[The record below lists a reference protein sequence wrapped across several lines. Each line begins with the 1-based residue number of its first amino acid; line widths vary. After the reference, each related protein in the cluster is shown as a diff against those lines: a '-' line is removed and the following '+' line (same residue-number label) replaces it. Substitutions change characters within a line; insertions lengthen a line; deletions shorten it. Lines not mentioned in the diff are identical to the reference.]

1 MKTIATNFITLH
13 GEEER
18 LRGLAIQAIENTPDL
33 LVHLEITHRAMDVLD
48 MLRKH
53 FTANSDEL
61 AISHLGIRVFNA
73 FASAI
78 KLSLSGYYQAGVM
91 VMRDVIETSELVEL
105 FQLDMQQLERWKVA
119 DQATLIREFTPGKVR
134 KELDKAAGKGKSRR
148 EEIYKKFSH
157 YAAHPSVDGFAM
169 LRPKGMD
176 SRCGPFPDITA
187 LRAVLEEMGEL
198 AVRAGFAFAIFLDSS
213 IGECNAVNHK
223 FLRTAMDFAERYHG
237 KIYTDQD
244 RLEVDRLFGD
254 TPQ

>member
-1 MKTIATNFITLH
+1 MSSIADNFITLH
-13 GEEER
+13 SEEER
-18 LRGLAIQAIENTPDL
+18 LRALAIQSIESTPDL
-33 LVHLEITHRAMDVLD
+33 LLHLEVTHRAMDVLD
-48 MLRKH
+48 MLRKY

-91 VMRDVIETSELVEL
+91 VLRDVIESSELVEL
-105 FQLDMQQLERWKVA
+105 FHLDRQQLERWKTA
-119 DQATLIREFTPGKVR
+119 DQTTLIREFGPAKVR

-157 YAAHPSVDGFAM
+157 YAAHPSVEGFAM

-198 AVRAGFAFAIFLDSS
+198 AVRSGFAFAIFLDSRS
-213 IGECNAVNHK
+213 IECVAVNYK
-223 FLRTAMDFAERYHG
+223 FLRTAMDFTERFHG
-237 KIYTDQD
+237 KVYTEED
-244 RLEVDRLFGD
+244 RLEVDRVFG
-254 TPQ
+254 QAE